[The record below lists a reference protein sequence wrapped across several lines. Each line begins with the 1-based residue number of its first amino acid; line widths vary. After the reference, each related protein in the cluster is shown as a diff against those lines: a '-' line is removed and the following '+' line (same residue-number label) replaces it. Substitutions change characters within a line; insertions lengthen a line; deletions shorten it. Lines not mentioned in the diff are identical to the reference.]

1 MKGKGMCNKLLNGQ
15 SKCDILWY
23 GLQYH
28 LSSLCFITVH
38 YREAN
43 PVVDLT
49 KNDRMESTSLSVQP
63 SKEIASTSKNY
74 KNRLRRHTD
83 TFDTASRFEDCDN
96 RLLKFSNSEND
107 TDQGFDKETPC
118 PTSLPST
125 QSIDID
131 SDRHENK
138 ESLSPVGPQL
148 SDRPRIK
155 YNSKD
160 KVCVY
165 TPLCNLRMDNFI
177 VHQ

>member
-1 MKGKGMCNKLLNGQ
+1 MGFKN
-15 SKCDILWY
+15 
-23 GLQYH
+23 H

-43 PVVDLT
+43 PVVDHT

-83 TFDTASRFEDCDN
+83 TFDTASRFEDSDD
-96 RLLKFSNSEND
+96 RLAKFSNSEHGTEQD
-107 TDQGFDKETPC
+107 FDKETLR
-118 PTSLPST
+118 PTLSPST

-131 SDRHENK
+131 SNRHENK

-165 TPLCNLRMDNFI
+165 TPLCN
-177 VHQ
+177 

>member
-1 MKGKGMCNKLLNGQ
+1 MRNT
-15 SKCDILWY
+15 IVFRVLWF

-28 LSSLCFITVH
+28 LSSLCFLTVH

-43 PVVDLT
+43 PVVDHT

-83 TFDTASRFEDCDN
+83 TFDTASRFQDCDN
-96 RLLKFSNSEND
+96 RLVKSSNSEHD
-107 TDQGFDKETPC
+107 TEQDFDKETLRP
-118 PTSLPST
+118 PSLAST
-125 QSIDID
+125 ESIDID
-131 SDRHENK
+131 RNRHQNN
-138 ESLSPVGPQL
+138 ESVSPIGPQL

-165 TPLCNLRMDNFI
+165 TPLCN
-177 VHQ
+177 